1 VNPRTREPLN
11 PQEPGTGQ
19 FLLFLDAKPPSGL
32 PDVGTVLCLHAFPL
46 NARMWE
52 PQMTLAQAGW
62 RIVAPHWRGLQ
73 DEQAPAES
81 FDAMAE
87 SAVDLLASLAISR
100 AVVCGVSMGG
110 YLAFALLRRA
120 PELARALVLCDTRA
134 EADAPQARDGR
145 LRMLAMLDERGVGA
159 VADEMIPRLLGETTR
174 QTRPDVARRVRTLAL
189 TNRPQ
194 GVAGVINAMMTR
206 ADSTPLL
213 PTIACSTLILVG
225 DEDVITPPAMSESMH
240 RAISGSELVVFE
252 RTGHLPNLEQPDSF
266 NATLTRFLGS
276 LR

>member
-1 VNPRTREPLN
+1 MNPRTFEPSNL
-11 PQEPGTGQ
+11 P
-19 FLLFLDAKPPSGL
+19 LHLDTKPPSGTPL
-32 PDVGTVLCLHAFPL
+32 LGTLLCLHAFPL
-46 NARMWE
+46 NAQMWE
-52 PQMTLAQAGW
+52 PQLSFAQAGW

-73 DEQAPAES
+73 DEQPPAES
-81 FDAMAE
+81 FDAMAD
-87 SAVDLLASLAISR
+87 SVVDLLGSLAISR

-120 PELARALVLCDTRA
+120 PQLVRALVLCDTRA

-145 LRMLAMLDERGVGA
+145 LQMLATLREKGVSA

-174 QTRPDVARRVRTLAL
+174 QTQPAVADRVRALAL
-189 TNRPQ
+189 SNRRE
-194 GVAGVINAMMTR
+194 GVAGIITAMMTR

-213 PTIACSTLILVG
+213 STIACPTLILVG
-225 DEDVITPPAMSESMH
+225 REDVITPPAMSEAMQ
-240 RAISGSELVVFE
+240 RAVPESELVVFE

-266 NATLTRFLGS
+266 NATLARFLGS